1 MNDRHDQSLYPAGT
15 DATDIDARQSSHPA
29 AQARSFQRQSPHV
42 TQTPIDDVE
51 PQYVTRERYV
61 TLDQAQGQGRR
72 RHMGVATSNPSYLPK
87 TEMQMRLDAERMA
100 AEPRQPAHRIQQPSD
115 PNQPRALTNSSR
127 YLQTPK
133 PGRSIFTTQRDR
145 ERRKH
150 KLVLA
155 LIAIVV
161 VLLIVWFF
169 FLR

>member
-15 DATDIDARQSSHPA
+15 DAMDIDARQSSHPA

-61 TLDQAQGQGRR
+61 TLEQAQGQGRR

-100 AEPRQPAHRIQQPSD
+100 AERGRQLEAEAAAKNENTD
-115 PNQPRALTNSSR
+115 GTNNTEQEG
-127 YLQTPK
+127 QTGK
-133 PGRSIFTTQRDR
+133 EEQ
-145 ERRKH
+145 
-150 KLVLA
+150 V
-155 LIAIVV
+155 
-161 VLLIVWFF
+161 
-169 FLR
+169 